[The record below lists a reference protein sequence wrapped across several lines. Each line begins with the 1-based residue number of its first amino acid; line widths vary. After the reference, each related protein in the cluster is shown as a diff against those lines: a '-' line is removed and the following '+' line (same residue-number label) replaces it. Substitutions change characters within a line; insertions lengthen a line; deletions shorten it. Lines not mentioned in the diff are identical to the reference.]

1 MKENISNV
9 EYASLMYDF
18 YGNLLDENK
27 REIMDLYHEDNLS
40 LTEIAEELGLSRQ
53 GVHYA
58 LKKAES
64 SLEKYEAALGL
75 VAEWKANNALI
86 SEADNLLESMS
97 SVDDA
102 EELRGALSKM
112 NEFMHKALGLQETFR
127 NLRGK
132 GVVSEKDIDAAMREV
147 KLALLEADVNFKVVK
162 QFVATIKEKAM
173 GADVLKSLTPGQQ
186 VLKIVKEEL
195 VDMMGGANSKLTYS
209 PSGFTVYMMVGLQGT
224 GKTTTC
230 GKLAAWLKQN
240 GKKPMLCACDVY
252 RPAAIDQLEVVG
264 KAVNTPVFTM
274 RESNEPLVIAKAAL
288 EEAQRKGCNV
298 LIVDTAG
305 RLQID
310 EALMDELVQLKKGI
324 RPHEILL
331 AVDAL
336 TGQDAVNIAEG
347 FNEKLGID
355 GIIMTKMDGDSRGG
369 AALSTKMVTG
379 KPIKF
384 MGTGE
389 KYNALE
395 PFHPDR
401 IASRILGMGDVMSL
415 IEQAENAYTEEE
427 AARMEAK
434 FRKNQFDLNDFLE
447 QMGQISKMG
456 GIAKLID
463 MIPGI
468 SAADKKQIDF
478 EKGKKDLDRMKAII
492 QSMTN
497 AERENPNILNASR
510 RKRIAAGSG
519 QTVQSINQLI
529 KQFDE
534 MKSMMK
540 KFNNPAALKKNKLFR
555 GLMG

>member
-1 MKENISNV
+1 MAFE
-9 EYASLMYDF
+9 
-18 YGNLLDENK
+18 
-27 REIMDLYHEDNLS
+27 
-40 LTEIAEELGLSRQ
+40 GLS
-53 GVHYA
+53 
-58 LKKAES
+58 
-64 SLEKYEAALGL
+64 EK
-75 VAEWKANNALI
+75 
-86 SEADNLLESMS
+86 
-97 SVDDA
+97 
-102 EELRGALSKM
+102 
-112 NEFMHKALGLQETFR
+112 LQETFR

-195 VDMMGGANSKLTYS
+195 VDMMGGANSKLTFS

-389 KYNALE
+389 KDNALE

>member
-1 MKENISNV
+1 MAFE
-9 EYASLMYDF
+9 
-18 YGNLLDENK
+18 
-27 REIMDLYHEDNLS
+27 
-40 LTEIAEELGLSRQ
+40 GLS
-53 GVHYA
+53 
-58 LKKAES
+58 
-64 SLEKYEAALGL
+64 EK
-75 VAEWKANNALI
+75 
-86 SEADNLLESMS
+86 
-97 SVDDA
+97 
-102 EELRGALSKM
+102 
-112 NEFMHKALGLQETFR
+112 LQETFR

-310 EALMDELVQLKKGI
+310 GALMDELVQLKKGI

-447 QMGQISKMG
+447 QMGQIRKMG